1 MSMLNLAFSHFTE
14 RRWNFYQTVA
24 DGRAGK
30 TGRVC
35 RFYDFVVRT
44 EEKRMEKLRYI
55 PRNPVKRRTGT
66 GVRSVG
72 LEQFSLI
79 CVRREGPC
87 SSTSS
92 VGKMQKQQSCGA
104 DTPVRRFRLPLW
116 CGRLAREASFRK
128 ILDSGSWGDDNHID
142 LDGVLG
148 NLT

>member
-92 VGKMQKQQSCGA
+92 VGRYENNSRVGRTLPSAAFDIPCGA
-104 DTPVRRFRLPLW
+104 ELVLS
-116 CGRLAREASFRK
+116 AIE
-128 ILDSGSWGDDNHID
+128 
-142 LDGVLG
+142 GVGHPQLR
-148 NLT
+148 